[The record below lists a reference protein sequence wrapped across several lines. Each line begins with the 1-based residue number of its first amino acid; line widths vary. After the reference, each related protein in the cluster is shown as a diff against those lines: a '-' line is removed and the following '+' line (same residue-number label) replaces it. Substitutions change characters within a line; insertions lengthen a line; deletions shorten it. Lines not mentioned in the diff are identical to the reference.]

1 MGYVSL
7 ILLILLGIVL
17 MILDFLVI
25 PGGVVAILGVLC
37 MVGGVVT
44 AFVQFGATVGIIT
57 LVLTAVITLG
67 SFWLMMRSKTWRKL
81 QLKTQIDSKMN
92 EVDETKLKEGTE
104 GVAVSRLA
112 PTGTGLFGDTEAEVV
127 SMQGFID
134 QNTPIVIHKI
144 EGSKIIVEILNQN
157 NSL

>member
-1 MGYVSL
+1 MGYISL
-7 ILLILLGIVL
+7 ILLILLGLVL
-17 MILDFLVI
+17 KILDFLVI

-44 AFVQFGATVGIIT
+44 SFVQFGTTVGILT

-67 SFWLMMRSKTWRKL
+67 SFWLMMRTKTWRKL

-92 EVDETKLKEGTE
+92 EVDESKLKEGTE
-104 GVAVSRLA
+104 GVSVSRLA

-134 QNTPIVIHKI
+134 QNTPIVIRKI
-144 EGSKIIVEILNQN
+144 DGSKIIVEISHQN
-157 NSL
+157 

>member
-1 MGYVSL
+1 MGYISL

-37 MVGGVVT
+37 MIGGVVT
-44 AFVQFGATVGIIT
+44 SFVQFGTTVGILT
-57 LVLTAVITLG
+57 LVLTAVVTLG
-67 SFWLMMRSKTWRKL
+67 SFWLMMRTKTWRKL

-92 EVDETKLKEGTE
+92 EIDESKLAEGME

-134 QNTPIVIHKI
+134 QNTPIVIRKI
-144 EGSKIIVEILNQN
+144 EGSKIIVENSHQN
-157 NSL
+157 

>member
-1 MGYVSL
+1 MGYISL

-37 MVGGVVT
+37 MIGGVVT
-44 AFVQFGATVGIIT
+44 SFVQFGTTVGILT
-57 LVLTAVITLG
+57 LVLTAVITLV
-67 SFWLMMRSKTWRKL
+67 SFWMMMRSKTWRKL
-81 QLKTQIDSKMN
+81 QLNTQIDGKMN
-92 EVDETKLKEGTE
+92 EVDESKLKEGME

-134 QNTPIVIHKI
+134 QDTHIVIRKI

-157 NSL
+157 NPL

>member
-7 ILLILLGIVL
+7 ILLILLGIIL

-37 MVGGVVT
+37 MIGGVVT
-44 AFVQFGATVGIIT
+44 SFVQFGTTVGILT
-57 LVLTAVITLG
+57 LVLTAVVTLG
-67 SFWLMMRSKTWRKL
+67 SFWLMMRTKTWRKL

-92 EVDETKLKEGTE
+92 EVDTGKLNEGME

-112 PTGTGLFGDTEAEVV
+112 PTGTGLFGDIEVEVV

-134 QNTPIVIHKI
+134 ENTPIVIHKI
-144 EGSKIIVEILNQN
+144 EGSKVIVETSHQN
-157 NSL
+157 

>member
-7 ILLILLGIVL
+7 ILLILLGIIL

-92 EVDETKLKEGTE
+92 EVDETKLKEGME

-134 QNTPIVIHKI
+134 QDTPIKIHKI

>member
-7 ILLILLGIVL
+7 FLLILLGIVL

-37 MVGGVVT
+37 MIGGVVT
-44 AFVQFGATVGIIT
+44 SFVQFGTTVGILT
-57 LVLTAVITLG
+57 LVLTAIITLG
-67 SFWLMMRSKTWRKL
+67 SFWLMMRTKTWRKL

-92 EVDETKLKEGTE
+92 EVDTNKLTEGME

-112 PTGTGLFGDTEAEVV
+112 PTGTGLFGDTETEVV
-127 SMQGFID
+127 SIQGFID
-134 QNTPIVIHKI
+134 ENSPIVIHKI
-144 EGSKIIVEILNQN
+144 EGSKVIVDIIQQN
-157 NSL
+157 

>member
-1 MGYVSL
+1 MGYISL
-7 ILLILLGIVL
+7 ILLILLGIIL

-37 MVGGVVT
+37 MIGGVVT
-44 AFVQFGATVGIIT
+44 SFVQFGATVGILT
-57 LVLTAVITLG
+57 LILTAVITLV

-92 EVDETKLKEGTE
+92 EVDTDKLKEGME

-112 PTGTGLFGDTEAEVV
+112 PTGTGLFGDTEMEVV

-134 QNTPIVIHKI
+134 QDTPIVIHKI

>member
-1 MGYVSL
+1 MGYISL
-7 ILLILLGIVL
+7 ILLILLGLVL

-44 AFVQFGATVGIIT
+44 SFVQFGSTVGFLT
-57 LVLTAVITLG
+57 LVLTAVVSLG

-92 EVDETKLKEGTE
+92 EIDETKLKEGVE

-134 QNTPIVIHKI
+134 QDTPIVIHKI
-144 EGSKIIVEILNQN
+144 EGNKIIVEILNQN

>member
-1 MGYVSL
+1 M
-7 ILLILLGIVL
+7 
-17 MILDFLVI
+17 
-25 PGGVVAILGVLC
+25 AILGVLC

-44 AFVQFGATVGIIT
+44 SFVQFGTTVGILT

-67 SFWLMMRSKTWRKL
+67 SFWLMMRTKTWRKL

-92 EVDETKLKEGTE
+92 EVDTGKLNEGME

-112 PTGTGLFGDTEAEVV
+112 PTGTGLFGDTEVEVV

-134 QNTPIVIHKI
+134 ENTPIVIHKI
-144 EGSKIIVEILNQN
+144 EGSKVIVETSHQN
-157 NSL
+157 

>member
-7 ILLILLGIVL
+7 ILLILLGIIL

-44 AFVQFGATVGIIT
+44 SFVQFGTTVGILT

-67 SFWLMMRSKTWRKL
+67 SFWLMMRTKTWRKL

-92 EVDETKLKEGTE
+92 EVDESKLKEGTE
-104 GVAVSRLA
+104 GVSVSRLA

-134 QNTPIVIHKI
+134 QNTPIVIRKI
-144 EGSKIIVEILNQN
+144 DGSKIIVEISHQN
-157 NSL
+157 

>member
-1 MGYVSL
+1 MGYISL

-17 MILDFLVI
+17 MVLDFLVI

-37 MVGGVVT
+37 MIGGVVT
-44 AFVQFGATVGIIT
+44 SFVQFGTTVGILT
-57 LVLTAVITLG
+57 LVLTAVVTLG
-67 SFWLMMRSKTWRKL
+67 SFWLMMRTKTWRKL

-92 EVDETKLKEGTE
+92 EIDESKLAEGME

-134 QNTPIVIHKI
+134 QNTPIVIRKI
-144 EGSKIIVEILNQN
+144 EGSKIIVENSHQN
-157 NSL
+157 